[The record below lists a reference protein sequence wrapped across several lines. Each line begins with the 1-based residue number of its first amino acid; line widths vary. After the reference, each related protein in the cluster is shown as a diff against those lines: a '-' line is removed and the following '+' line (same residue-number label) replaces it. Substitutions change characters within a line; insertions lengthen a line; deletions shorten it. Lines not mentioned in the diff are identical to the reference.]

1 MYINSQKETLA
12 RRFSFDRCSVFVINC
27 CVFTNRYI

>member
-12 RRFSFDRCSVFVINC
+12 HRSIFNRCSAFVINR
-27 CVFTNRYI
+27 CVFTNRSI